1 MSAQLLAITRPFMPR
16 PVVYRSI
23 DFRSNEFAGLT
34 GGSEVEPVE
43 DNPMIG
49 YRGCYRYVREPDLFS
64 LECELLARRLSRD
77 EYLKAR
83 WGRYAIM
90 SAVIRAERGVRL
102 NAPLAG
108 RVNAVLLAEPALAAH
123 TAPRD
128 RHHRAVRWWQP
139 VAGVAVAS
147 GVAAV
152 SILWL
157 RAQLPMAGLPA
168 TAYNSN
174 PASVSARSTSAAV
187 RADSYVVPKARP
199 AAVMVPSTELANYV
213 VAHSM
218 FSQPVARRNLL
229 SAFMTSE
236 AAAAGTEESQSDVKG
251 ADVKGL
257 AQ

>member
-1 MSAQLLAITRPFMPR
+1 MNEELDSQLSAMFDDELPPA
-16 PVVYRSI
+16 
-23 DFRSNEFAGLT
+23 
-34 GGSEVEPVE
+34 
-43 DNPMIG
+43 
-49 YRGCYRYVREPDLFS
+49 
-64 LECELLARRLSRD
+64 ECELLARRLSRD

-139 VAGVAVAS
+139 LAGVAVAS

-157 RAQLPMAGLPA
+157 RTQVPGAGVAA

-174 PASVSARSTSAAV
+174 AASIGAPSTSAAV
-187 RADSYVVPKARP
+187 RADSYVVPKPRP

-236 AAAAGTEESQSDVKG
+236 PAAAGTEESQ
-251 ADVKGL
+251 ADVKGGDVKAL